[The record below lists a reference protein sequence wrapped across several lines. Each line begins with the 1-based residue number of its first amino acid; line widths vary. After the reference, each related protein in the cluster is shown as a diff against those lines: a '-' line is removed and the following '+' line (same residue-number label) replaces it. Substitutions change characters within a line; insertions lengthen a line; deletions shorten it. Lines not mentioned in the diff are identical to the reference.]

1 MIGSKLT
8 IINGIGGC
16 AEEPIIKLM
25 KSGSVQA
32 RCKIPNKNV
41 AAFKELNS
49 FNVRAYMVA
58 AK

>member
-16 AEEPIIKLM
+16 AEEPVIKLM

-32 RCKIPNKNV
+32 KCNIPNKNV
-41 AAFKELNS
+41 AVFNELNS
-49 FNVRAYMVA
+49 FNLIA
-58 AK
+58 